1 MSLIERLDACARF
14 TPENYRPLM
23 VAGKMLGRVD
33 HAFAETLSAFD
44 DVFDVTAD
52 AVTLADNLTDPAAR
66 TEAVAH
72 VLERL
77 RDDGVFPGWR
87 GEHYPVSESFYAA
100 PLLTV
105 ERATVPR
112 FGTMGYGV
120 HLNGYVMKN
129 GSLHM
134 WVGKRSMKKPTGPG
148 KLDQVVAGGQPVG
161 LSVWDNLMKECAE
174 EAGMPADLAR
184 REDDTKGALEVLAVG
199 LAAVARDEQHVA
211 REGLVTIDEAADRD
225 GLALLLLDLDD
236 GLGVGDNRLPE
247 ALEVLAAPRG
257 EAQPV
262 ARCHGKRGL
271 WHWPRGA
278 RLLEGGAQPEQRQ
291 ERHNFHGCGR
301 PSR

>member
-184 REDDTKGALEVLAVG
+184 RAWPVG
-199 LAAVARDEQHVA
+199 TVSYITERDE
-211 REGLVTIDEAADRD
+211 GLRHDV
-225 GLALLLLDLDD
+225 LFNYDLE
-236 GLGVGDNRLPE
+236 LPE
-247 ALEVLAAPRG
+247 TFEPTPTDGEVDAFYLWPIEDVVDRIRETEDFKFNAALVIIDFAVRHGVLEPGDPEYIDITEAIRVGRFSAAKVR
-257 EAQPV
+257 
-262 ARCHGKRGL
+262 
-271 WHWPRGA
+271 
-278 RLLEGGAQPEQRQ
+278 
-291 ERHNFHGCGR
+291 
-301 PSR
+301 

>member
-14 TPENYRPLM
+14 SPANYRPLM

-33 HAFAETLSAFD
+33 HEFAEILSTFD

-52 AVTLADNLTDPAAR
+52 AVALADNLTDPAAR

-100 PLLTV
+100 PLLNV

-120 HLNGYVMKN
+120 HLNGFVMKN
-129 GSLHM
+129 GGLHM
-134 WVGKRSMKKPTGPG
+134 WVGKRSMMKPTGPG

-184 REDDTKGALEVLAVG
+184 RAWPVG
-199 LAAVARDEQHVA
+199 TVSYITERDE
-211 REGLVTIDEAADRD
+211 GLRHDV
-225 GLALLLLDLDD
+225 LFNYDLE
-236 GLGVGDNRLPE
+236 LPE
-247 ALEVLAAPRG
+247 TFEPTPTDGEVDAFYLWPIEDVVHRIRETEDFKFNAALVIIDFAVRHGVLEPDDPEYIDITEAIRVGRFSAAKVR
-257 EAQPV
+257 
-262 ARCHGKRGL
+262 
-271 WHWPRGA
+271 
-278 RLLEGGAQPEQRQ
+278 
-291 ERHNFHGCGR
+291 
-301 PSR
+301 